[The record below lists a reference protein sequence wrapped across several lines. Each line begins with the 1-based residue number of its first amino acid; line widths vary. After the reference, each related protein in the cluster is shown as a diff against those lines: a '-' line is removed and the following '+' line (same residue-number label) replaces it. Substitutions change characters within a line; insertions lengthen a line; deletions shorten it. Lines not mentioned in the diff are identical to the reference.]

1 MDVVFSCVA
10 GMDVHK
16 RTVVVCVRTVS
27 REGTAPQDLVRTFRT
42 MTRDLREMAEWL
54 KSHGVTHVAM
64 ESTGVYWKPIWNLL
78 EGQFELMLVNAHELK
93 QVPGR
98 KSDIRDC
105 QWIAQLLQHGLL
117 RSSFVPS
124 RDQRE
129 LRDLTRY
136 RTQLEDESTRVVNRI
151 QKILEDANIKLASVA
166 SDVQGKSGRAMLEAL
181 VRGNSTPEQMAEL
194 ARGRLRG
201 KIPELR
207 LALEGLL
214 RPHHQFMIQ
223 HLLRHLD
230 LLQEQISQ
238 LDGRIGELMAPF
250 LPAETAERL
259 DEIPGVNQRT
269 IENVIAEIGT
279 DMNQF
284 PSDAH
289 ISSWAGV
296 CPGNEVSAG
305 KRKRSQTTKGNKWLR
320 RALTQSAWSASRT
333 KDSYFKAQFGRLC
346 GRRGKKRAAIA
357 VAHSLLV
364 VIYHLLNSPGLRYQD
379 LGPDFFL
386 HLKPERN
393 RSYLVKQ
400 LEKLGYKVLLS
411 PLDNAA

>member
-230 LLQEQISQ
+230 LLQEQIAQ

-320 RALTQSAWSASRT
+320 RALTQSAWSGQSHQGQLLQSPIRPAVRTPREETRSHCSGSFAAGGDLPSAQLTWLTLPRSRT
-333 KDSYFKAQFGRLC
+333 GLFPSPQA
-346 GRRGKKRAAIA
+346 RAEQE
-357 VAHSLLV
+357 L
-364 VIYHLLNSPGLRYQD
+364 PGQATGEARIQ
-379 LGPDFFL
+379 GTAFTA
-386 HLKPERN
+386 R
-393 RSYLVKQ
+393 
-400 LEKLGYKVLLS
+400 
-411 PLDNAA
+411 

>member
-1 MDVVFSCVA
+1 M
-10 GMDVHK
+10 
-16 RTVVVCVRTVS
+16 VCVRSVS
-27 REGTAPQDLVRTFRT
+27 REGTAQDEVRTFRT

-54 KSHGVTHVAM
+54 KSHQVTHVAM

-78 EGQFELMLVNAHELK
+78 EGDFELMLVNAHEPK

-117 RSSFVPS
+117 RSSFVPA

-136 RTQLEDESTRVVNRI
+136 RTQLEDESTPVVNRI
-151 QKILEDANIKLASVA
+151 QKMLEDANIKLASVA

-214 RPHHQFMIQ
+214 RPHHQFMIG

-230 LLQEQISQ
+230 LLQEQIAQ
-238 LDGRIGELMAPF
+238 LNGRIGELLAPF
-250 LPAETAERL
+250 LPADDAERL
-259 DEIPGVNQRT
+259 DEVPGVNQGT

-289 ISSWAGV
+289 ISSGTGV
-296 CPGNEVSAG
+296 CPGNEDSAG
-305 KRKRSQTTKGNKWLR
+305 KRKRSRTTNGNKWLR
-320 RALTQSAWSASRT
+320 RALTQAGWSTVAPSTATSKPRSAGCA
-333 KDSYFKAQFGRLC
+333 DAAGRNTQ
-346 GRRGKKRAAIA
+346 A
-357 VAHSLLV
+357 
-364 VIYHLLNSPGLRYQD
+364 
-379 LGPDFFL
+379 
-386 HLKPERN
+386 
-393 RSYLVKQ
+393 
-400 LEKLGYKVLLS
+400 
-411 PLDNAA
+411 PLQWLIRCWW